1 MQGIKPRLFSWV
13 YWIFLSLCFGLNY
26 GFALKTK
33 SICPPPVFEAETKI
47 NEKNCRFENN
57 DENLICDGEFSF
69 WNPSQMP
76 NVLTSLRINGTKL
89 NNLPACSFFSFSINT
104 IIIEENINLTKIDA
118 NTFVG
123 VKNLT
128 RLIIKKNSKLDLP
141 NLFRILSGLSDLKE
155 LVLDENLIS
164 SSKNDSD
171 DEVMEDFD
179 AHLDSLEIISLFGN
193 QLETISIGFFQPIKN
208 SPIKELILQDC
219 SIQTVEPGKRK

>member
-1 MQGIKPRLFSWV
+1 M
-13 YWIFLSLCFGLNY
+13 
-26 GFALKTK
+26 
-33 SICPPPVFEAETKI
+33 
-47 NEKNCRFENN
+47 
-57 DENLICDGEFSF
+57 
-69 WNPSQMP
+69 
-76 NVLTSLRINGTKL
+76 
-89 NNLPACSFFSFSINT
+89 
-104 IIIEENINLTKIDA
+104 TKIDA

-123 VKNLT
+123 VTNLT
-128 RLIIKKNSKLDLP
+128 RLVIKKNPKLDLP

-193 QLETISIGFFQPIKN
+193 QLQTISIGFFKPIKN